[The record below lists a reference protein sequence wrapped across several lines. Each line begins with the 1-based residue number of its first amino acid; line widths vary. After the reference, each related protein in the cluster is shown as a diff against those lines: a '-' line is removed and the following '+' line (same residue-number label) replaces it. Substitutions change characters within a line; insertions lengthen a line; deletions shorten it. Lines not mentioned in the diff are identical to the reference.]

1 MRGSEGKI
9 KAAAM
14 EAAEGLLNRFAL
26 NYPAALKGKS
36 YDTMTEEARSNETPG
51 FHA

>member
-9 KAAAM
+9 KAAAI
-14 EAAEGLLNRFAL
+14 EAAEGLLERFAP

-36 YDTMTEEARSNETPG
+36 YDTMTEEERASHLG
-51 FHA
+51 QK